1 MTAST
6 YDRFL
11 PLDLNRDV
19 YTTEINGI
27 TKRDLKGRSHLVQ
40 ADVDELFSTFELDR
54 RTILHYGGLDERFIR
69 DYFARHNLAGYE
81 RMHFFNFKRMI
92 CSTKFSDGSLSKD
105 RLCEAF
111 GIEGVS
117 SVHTGMNDCKLE
129 WQLFK
134 AFDGRYLLA
143 TMRAFNW
150 QFSALDPDYIVPV
163 SYLSTFPNLSPPLR
177 AAIYQ
182 LRVEGGVSPQRL
194 GRQYSAVRE
203 ELFRCDG
210 RTSDRRYAGCENAG

>member
-1 MTAST
+1 MGLTSISTSPANYVVLDVETNGLKSKEDDLLSVSIYKPDDGKT

-134 AFDGRYLLA
+134 AFDVLA
-143 TMRAFNW
+143 GNH
-150 QFSALDPDYIVPV
+150 
-163 SYLSTFPNLSPPLR
+163 
-177 AAIYQ
+177 
-182 LRVEGGVSPQRL
+182 EG
-194 GRQYSAVRE
+194 
-203 ELFRCDG
+203 F
-210 RTSDRRYAGCENAG
+210 